1 MKRFKLLLI
10 VLLVTKLQAT
20 SQIVSED
27 SVTCLPNTQL
37 RKAINIIEH
46 GKVVAKELA
55 IVNQKVTLLEYAVN
69 LKDSTLAQYRIKDN
83 LHNQMVTGYEAAILN
98 YKSIL
103 ANNEQSLKIQRTM
116 VRRQKLAK
124 WGTFLAGLGGGY
136 LIFR

>member
-1 MKRFKLLLI
+1 MLI
-10 VLLVTKLQAT
+10 VILVTKLQAT
-20 SQIVSED
+20 SQIVSAD

-37 RKAINIIEH
+37 RKAINLIEH

-55 IVNQKVTLLEYAVN
+55 IVNEKVVKLEYAVTI
-69 LKDSTLAQYRIKDN
+69 KDSTLAQFRIKDQ
-83 LHNQMVTGYEAAILN
+83 LHNQMVTGYEAAITN
-98 YKSIL
+98 FKQIV
-103 ANNEQSLKIQRTM
+103 ANNELALKTQRTM

>member
-1 MKRFKLLLI
+1 LLI
-10 VLLVTKLQAT
+10 VILVTKLQAT
-20 SQIVSED
+20 SQIVSAD

-37 RKAINIIEH
+37 RKAINLIEH

-55 IVNQKVTLLEYAVN
+55 IVNEKVFKLEYAVTI
-69 LKDSTLAQYRIKDN
+69 KDSTLAQYRIKDQ
-83 LHNQMVTGYEAAILN
+83 LHNQMVTGYEAAITN
-98 YKSIL
+98 FKQIV
-103 ANNEQSLKIQRTM
+103 ANNELALKTQRTM

>member
-1 MKRFKLLLI
+1 MLMVILL
-10 VLLVTKLQAT
+10 TKLQAT
-20 SQIVSED
+20 SQIVSAD

-37 RKAINIIEH
+37 RKAINLIEH

-55 IVNQKVTLLEYAVN
+55 VVNQKVSILEYAVN
-69 LKDSTLAQYRIKDN
+69 LKDSTLAQYRIKDQT
-83 LHNQMVTGYEAAILN
+83 HNQMVTRYESAITN
-98 YKSIL
+98 YKTML

>member
-1 MKRFKLLLI
+1 
-10 VLLVTKLQAT
+10 
-20 SQIVSED
+20 
-27 SVTCLPNTQL
+27 LPNTQL

-55 IVNQKVTLLEYAVN
+55 VVNQKVSILEYAVN
-69 LKDSTLAQYRIKDN
+69 LKDSSLAQYRIKDQ
-83 LHNQMVTGYEAAILN
+83 LHNQMVTRYEASITN
-98 YKSIL
+98 YKTML